1 MVFVQLDTTKI
12 TDWASFHQVCEEAF
26 GFPDFY
32 GKNMNAWID
41 CMSSLDE
48 EGMTKFLL
56 TTDETLLIEITKTEE
71 FNRRIPEIAHD
82 LIECTAFVNQR
93 YIERNGKPKIALVFV

>member
-1 MVFVQLDTTKI
+1 MSFVRLDTTKI
-12 TDWASFHQVCEEAF
+12 TDWASFHQVCKEAF

-56 TTDETLLIEITKTEE
+56 GADENLNIEIIETEI
-71 FNRRIPEIAHD
+71 FNSRLPEIFKE

-93 YIERNGKPKIALVFV
+93 YIERNGKSKIALIFI

>member
-1 MVFVQLDTTKI
+1 MAVVRLDTTKI
-12 TDWASFHQVCEEAF
+12 TDWASFHQVCYEAF
-26 GFPDFY
+26 GCFDGY
-32 GKNMNAWID
+32 GRNMNAWID

-56 TTDETLLIEITKTEE
+56 EKDEILHIEIVEKEK
-71 FNRRIPEIAHD
+71 FNSRFPKILKE

-93 YIERNGKPKIALVFV
+93 YIATNGKPKVSMIFV

>member
-1 MVFVQLDTTKI
+1 MTFVRLDTSKI
-12 TDWASFHQVCEEAF
+12 PDWASFHQVCQEAF
-26 GFPDFY
+26 GFPDYY

-56 TTDETLLIEITKTEE
+56 EKDEILQIEIINTEK
-71 FNRRIPEIAHD
+71 FSSNFPEI
-82 LIECTAFVNQR
+82 LGEVVECTAFVNQR
-93 YIERNGKPKIALVFV
+93 YIKTDGKPKIALVFV

>member
-1 MVFVQLDTTKI
+1 MAFVQLNTTKI
-12 TDWASFHQVCEEAF
+12 TGWASFHQVCEEAF

-56 TTDETLLIEITKTEE
+56 EEDETLFIEITHTEE
-71 FNRRIPEIAHD
+71 VNRRVPEIVDA

-93 YIERNGKPKIALVFV
+93 YFETNKKPKIALFFV

>member
-1 MVFVQLDTTKI
+1 MAFVQLDTTKI

-41 CMSSLDE
+41 CLSSLDE

-56 TTDETLLIEITKTEE
+56 TTDETLLIEIRNTEE
-71 FNRRIPEIAHD
+71 FNRRVPEIVDD

-93 YIERNGKPKIALVFV
+93 YIESDGKPKIALVFV

>member
-1 MVFVQLDTTKI
+1 MAVVRLDTTKI
-12 TDWASFHQVCEEAF
+12 ADWASFHQVCKEAF

-32 GKNMNAWID
+32 GRNMNAWID

-56 TTDETLLIEITKTEE
+56 SKDEILQIKISETED
-71 FNRRIPEIAHD
+71 FNSRLPEILKE

-93 YIERNGKPKIALVFV
+93 YIETDEKPKIALIFI